1 MRIPTMVALLA
12 SLFLAA
18 CSGGELVG
26 IHISLNKD
34 GSGLVTTRSL
44 VEPTAPGPAEAR
56 TQGVTWQSRASL
68 VAVQGKF
75 DKLGD
80 LKFGGEGLRFSPR
93 LGDDQPHLRIYL
105 QRGPTAEWFKTLVPD
120 QAQRRAM
127 AKVYDPTGRTQEV
140 GDTLRIEIAVPGEVV
155 TSDVNPGGRGVE
167 PAHERKRAFLLV
179 PVKTLLE
186 AADEM
191 VWDISWR

>member
-1 MRIPTMVALLA
+1 MVALLG

-18 CSGGELVG
+18 CSSGELVG

-34 GSGLVTTRSL
+34 GSGVVTTRSL
-44 VEPTAPGPAEAR
+44 AEPTAPGPAESR

-68 VAVQGKF
+68 IAVQGKF
-75 DKLGD
+75 DKLND
-80 LKFGGEGLRFSPR
+80 LKFGGEGLRFSAQ
-93 LGDDQPHLRIYL
+93 LGDEQPHLRVYL
-105 QRGPTAEWFKTLVPD
+105 QRGAGAEWCKGLVPD
-120 QAQRRAM
+120 AAVRRAM
-127 AKVYDPTGRTQEV
+127 ARVYDPTGRTQEI
-140 GDTLRIEIAVPGEVV
+140 GDTLRIEFAVPGEVV

-167 PAHERKRAFLLV
+167 PAHERKRAYLLI

>member
-1 MRIPTMVALLA
+1 MVALLG

-26 IHISLNKD
+26 IHINLNKD

-44 VEPTAPGPAEAR
+44 VEQTAAGPAESR
-56 TQGVTWQSRASL
+56 TQGVTWQSRACL
-68 VAVQGKF
+68 LAVQGKF
-75 DKLGD
+75 DKLND
-80 LKFGGEGLRFSPR
+80 LKFGGEGLRFSAH
-93 LGDDQPHLRIYL
+93 LGDDQPHLRVYV
-105 QRGPTAEWFKTLVPD
+105 QRGPGAEWCKALVPD
-120 QAQRRAM
+120 AATRRAM

-140 GDTLRIEIAVPGEVV
+140 GDTLRLEIAVPGEVV

-167 PAHERKRAFLLV
+167 PAHERKRATLLI